1 VILTIVG
8 LVLLARM
15 GKEGATSRGGDMSEF
30 LEGLRTNLAKVARR
44 FGFPAERRH
53 KPA

>member
-1 VILTIVG
+1 
-8 LVLLARM
+8 M
-15 GKEGATSRGGDMSEF
+15 
-30 LEGLRTNLAKVARR
+30 EGLKTNLAKVARR